1 MPVPGMPENKSNR
14 HATEPELLPS
24 IRAAGANST
33 VPMTAQ
39 DNDYLKRLET
49 KVNRAIEHIEKLTV
63 ENDQLRRDNTDLAD
77 ELRSARK
84 ELNSIRLD
92 SRDRATRVRDKIR
105 SILHKVDSL
114 EKLS

>member
-1 MPVPGMPENKSNR
+1 M
-14 HATEPELLPS
+14 
-24 IRAAGANST
+24 ST
-33 VPMTAQ
+33 Q
-39 DNDYLKRLET
+39 DTDYLKRLET

-63 ENDQLRRDNTDLAD
+63 ENDQLRKENGDLA
-77 ELRSARK
+77 EQLQAARK

-92 SRDRATRVRDKIR
+92 SRDRSTRVREKIR